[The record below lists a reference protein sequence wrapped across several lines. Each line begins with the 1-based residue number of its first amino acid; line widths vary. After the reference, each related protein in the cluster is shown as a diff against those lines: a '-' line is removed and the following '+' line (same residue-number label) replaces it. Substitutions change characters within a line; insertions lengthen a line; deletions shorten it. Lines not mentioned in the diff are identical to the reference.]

1 MMMSICEEHLRIQGM
16 MSGLTISWP
25 IMSMDPQILTAIE
38 QGSADRDDYLRS
50 IEKEMLRHFHAV
62 KQPEDRGPIAQAYEA
77 YAEASVYLLFKNKGI
92 NLVRTPGTGQH
103 AAKRPDFLYKH
114 QSGAICFEVKC
125 LDFEGGDTR
134 HKSIAYEALKN
145 AADLDARARTRG
157 VYFSEQVL
165 SSFEPGATPAD
176 RIEILIKKLSGNI
189 KQGQLRHGPCILAV
203 HLGRTMMHAHYPSC
217 LLPVYYN
224 DRSPV
229 SCVSGELWHVALGRC
244 GDMIYRLPDFEG
256 AGNLDRPLQE
266 EGILLQC
273 PELLGISFVL
283 PRLSGPAEIYSIW
296 NVTRTG
302 DGDRGLCGLV
312 EHEIYELIDTYS
324 DAVND
329 DKNAFE
335 YKYIKRSFPAS
346 NEKRLP

>member
-1 MMMSICEEHLRIQGM
+1 MMSIRDEHRRIQRM
-16 MSGLTISWP
+16 MSGLTMSWP

-38 QGSADRDDYLRS
+38 QGSGDRDDFLRS
-50 IEKEMLRHFHAV
+50 IEKEMLRHFCAV
-62 KQPEDRGPIAQAYEA
+62 KQPEDREPIAQAYAA
-77 YAEASVYLLFKNKGI
+77 YAEASAYLSFKNKGI
-92 NLVRTPGTGQH
+92 DLVRTPGTGQH

-114 QSGAICFEVKC
+114 QSGDICFEVKC
-125 LDFEGGDTR
+125 LDFEGGDAR
-134 HKSIAYEALKN
+134 HKSIAYEALEV

-157 VYFSEQVL
+157 VHSGEQVL

-176 RIEILIKKLSGNI
+176 RIETLVKKLSGNI
-189 KQGQLRHGPCILAV
+189 KQGQLRYRPCILVV
-203 HLGRTMMHAHYPSC
+203 HLGRTMMNDHSPSC

-224 DRSPV
+224 DGPPCV

-266 EGILLQC
+266 RGILLQY

-283 PRLSGPAEIYSIW
+283 PRLSQPTEIYSIR
-296 NVTRTG
+296 NVAQTG
-302 DGDRGLCGLV
+302 DGCGSPCGLA
-312 EHEIYELIDTYS
+312 EHKIDELINTYS

-329 DKNAFE
+329 SNNTFE
-335 YKYIKRSFPAS
+335 CKYIK
-346 NEKRLP
+346 